1 MESQVQS
8 PRKSQALDLKTTVH
22 YGKLVA
28 LAEAVN
34 HLGATMVPL
43 VSRKP
48 EELTNPTSGVYE
60 KICNDP
66 SYADIVDVDF
76 LKNYKLLY
84 NVQMNDDT
92 IIGIQLGY
100 YGFIAQNKNAPYNY
114 VMAIRGTQ
122 AAVEWFD
129 DALINPLPFKDVAN
143 GGQVAA
149 GFLALFESGLL
160 VTPPDVKNGTL
171 PLLKL
176 KDVAA
181 NPTWAMPDAGKVPT
195 VISGHSLGSALAT
208 LYAISTANNSGGQ
221 SGDLSVYT
229 FASPM
234 VGDQTFANTY
244 NNSPLQNYRIC
255 NIQDKIPTLP
265 IWPIP
270 LPNVPI
276 PPNIYEQVGGEYP
289 IDSSK
294 YPEIYNKLDTKEDQQ
309 KAKGCA
315 HVLPTYLYV
324 LEKMASMNPNQDMLN
339 ADGCGCL
346 SK

>member
-1 MESQVQS
+1 MESQVKS
-8 PRKSQALDLKTTVH
+8 PVKAQAMDLKTAVE

-34 HLGATMVPL
+34 HLGATMIPL

-48 EELTNPTSGVYE
+48 EDTINPTSGVYQ
-60 KICNDP
+60 KICDDP

-76 LKNYKLLY
+76 LKNYNLLY

-92 IIGIQLGY
+92 LIGIQLAY
-100 YGFIAQNKNAPYNY
+100 YGFVAQNKNFPHNY

-122 AAVEWFD
+122 AQVEWFD
-129 DALINPLPFKDVAN
+129 DALINPLPFNDVKN

-149 GFLALFESGLL
+149 GFLTLFESGLL

-195 VISGHSLGSALAT
+195 VICGHSLGSALAT
-208 LYAISTANNSGGQ
+208 LYAISTANNSGGK

-244 NNSPLQNYRIC
+244 NNSPLDNYRIC
-255 NIQDKIPTLP
+255 NIQDVIPTLP
-265 IWPIP
+265 VWNKDNK
-270 LPNVPI
+270 NV
-276 PPNIYEQVGGEYP
+276 YVQVGGEYP

-294 YPEIYNKLDTKEDQQ
+294 YPEIYNNKDNDQDKQ
-309 KAKGCA
+309 KTDGCA

-324 LEKMASMNPNQDMLN
+324 LEQMASMKPKPDMLN

>member
-1 MESQVQS
+1 MDSQVKS
-8 PRKSQALDLKTTVH
+8 PAKAQAMNLQTAVN

-48 EELTNPTSGVYE
+48 EDLSNPPLVVYE

-66 SYADIVDVDF
+66 SIADIVDVNF

-84 NVQMNDDT
+84 NVQMNDDAV
-92 IIGIQLGY
+92 IGIQFAY
-100 YGFIAQNKNAPYNY
+100 FGFIAQNRNAPYEY

-122 AAVEWFD
+122 AEVEWID
-129 DALINPLPFKDVAN
+129 DALINPLPFKDVTN
-143 GGQVAA
+143 GGQVVA
-149 GFLALFESGLL
+149 GFLALFESGWLA
-160 VTPPDVKNGTL
+160 TPADVKIGTL
-171 PLLKL
+171 PRLRL

-181 NPTWAMPDAGKVPT
+181 NPTWAMPDAGKVPM
-195 VISGHSLGSALAT
+195 VICGHSLGSALAT
-208 LYAISTANNSGGQ
+208 LYAISTANNSGGNC
-221 SGDLSVYT
+221 GDLSVYT

-244 NNSPLQNYRIC
+244 NNSPLENYRIC
-255 NIQDKIPTLP
+255 NIQDVIPTLP
-265 IWPIP
+265 IW
-270 LPNVPI
+270 NKDNK
-276 PPNIYEQVGGEYP
+276 NIYVQVDGEVQ

-294 YPEIYNKLDTKEDQQ
+294 YPEIYHQKDNDDDKTKTN
-309 KAKGCA
+309 GCA

-324 LEKMASMNPNQDMLN
+324 LEKMANMNPNQDMLN
-339 ADGCGCL
+339 PDGCGCL
-346 SK
+346 PK

>member
-1 MESQVQS
+1 MESQV
-8 PRKSQALDLKTTVH
+8 KSSVKAQAMDLQTAVN

-48 EELTNPTSGVYE
+48 EDLANPTSGVYE

-66 SYADIVDVDF
+66 SYADIVDVNF

-84 NVQMNDDT
+84 NVLMNDDT
-92 IIGIQLGY
+92 IIGIQFAY
-100 YGFIAQNKNAPYNY
+100 YGFVAQNKNFPYNY

-122 AAVEWFD
+122 AQVEWID
-129 DALINPLPFKDVAN
+129 DALINPLPFTDVTN

-149 GFLALFESGLL
+149 GFLTLFESGQLL
-160 VTPPDVKNGTL
+160 TPPDVKNGTL
-171 PLLKL
+171 PLLRL
-176 KDVAA
+176 KDVAK

-195 VISGHSLGSALAT
+195 VICGHSLGSALAT

-234 VGDQTFANTY
+234 VGDQTFADTY
-244 NNSPLQNYRIC
+244 NKSPLENYRIC
-255 NIQDKIPTLP
+255 NIQDVIPTLP
-265 IWPIP
+265 IWNDNNNN
-270 LPNVPI
+270 NV
-276 PPNIYEQVGGEYP
+276 YVQVGGEYP

-294 YPEIYNKLDTKEDQQ
+294 YPEIYHQQDNDQDKE
-309 KAKGCA
+309 KTKGCA

-324 LEKMASMNPNQDMLN
+324 LEKMANMNPNQDMLN